1 MSAVSS
7 VTIANRALQR
17 LGATRISSVT
27 QNTPNARS
35 INNAYDTTRRRLL
48 RLYTW
53 SFAKARASLPASS
66 SQTVFDSLNLFPL
79 PTDFIR
85 LYRDP
90 GYSASVQSRRD
101 WEIEE
106 GNIVTTDGAPLNIRY
121 IADITDESQFD
132 PLFVE
137 AFACQ
142 LAYECCQEITGSNEK
157 QQILANDL
165 KQIIR
170 EARFCNSIERN
181 PDQPVED
188 DWLVAMQSYA
198 AGSDI
203 TGQAF

>member
-1 MSAVSS
+1 MGAVSS

-17 LGATRISSVT
+17 LGATRISSLT
-27 QNTPNARS
+27 QNFPNARS

-53 SFAKARASLPASS
+53 AFAKSRASLPMAST
-66 SQTVFDSLNLFPL
+66 QTVFDQLNMFPL

-106 GNIVTTDGAPLNIRY
+106 GNIITTDGAPLNIRY
-121 IADITDESQFD
+121 IADITDESKFD

-137 AFACQ
+137 AFACL
-142 LAYECCQEITGSNEK
+142 LAYECCEEITGSAEK
-157 QQILANDL
+157 RQLLSADM
-165 KQIIR
+165 KEIIR
-170 EARFCNSIERN
+170 QARFVNSIERN

-188 DWLVAMQSYA
+188 DWLVAMQSYT

-203 TGQAF
+203 TGQAY